1 MQDNYK
7 TIATKLANREQF
19 RGNTMTG
26 YQNGE
31 TYVIFSYDTPIAW
44 FYEGGWEL
52 DSRKYS
58 VTTSKHQNIIKRSLG
73 LIK

>member
-1 MQDNYK
+1 MDNYK

-44 FYEGGWEL
+44 FYQGGWEL